1 MSQPGPTPPPPPAPD
16 YTTYGAP
23 GFPGGRQYGTG
34 ERYGGQQYGAGEW
47 YGGQQFGADQYGFG
61 AVPQKSFLATWLF
74 SLFLGGLGVDRF
86 YLGKI
91 GTGIA
96 KLLTLGGLGIW
107 SLVDLVITL
116 AGRQTDKN
124 RQPLAGYAQHK
135 TMALIVSAVLLVVS
149 LVMSIFIGLGAAV
162 AVQQASTSPIV
173 SAAPVTES
181 GAASAPTGAGASEEA
196 AAADERPRLE
206 AQTLTGTG
214 DDVKKVD
221 LKGVPAVVTFTCKAC
236 SGNTVLETN
245 GAEMLLV
252 NTTGAYAGSHLVD
265 TSAGVPT
272 TEFAISADSA
282 WTLKIEDI
290 DSVPASTGKASG
302 SGDMVLYWD
311 AASDKAAITNK
322 GEGSF
327 VVQGFGSEIPEL
339 AVNKIGNYSGT
350 VQLTP
355 GFVQVNSDGDWT
367 ITAK

>member
-1 MSQPGPTPPPPPAPD
+1 MSQPGQTPPPPPPAPD

-23 GFPGGRQYGTG
+23 GFPGGQQYGSRQYGT
-34 ERYGGQQYGAGEW
+34 GEW
-47 YGGQQFGADQYGFG
+47 YGGQQFGAGQYRYGT
-61 AVPQKSFLATWLF
+61 ATQKSFLATWLF

-116 AGRQTDKN
+116 TGRQTDKD

-135 TMALIVSAVLLVVS
+135 KVAVIVSVVLLVLS
-149 LVMSIFIGLGAAV
+149 MVMSVLSGLAAAV
-162 AVQQASTSPIV
+162 AIQQASTSPIV
-173 SAAPVTES
+173 SAAPATEQ
-181 GAASAPTGAGASEEA
+181 GAAGSSAEPTASGEA
-196 AAADERPRLE
+196 AAGEERPRLE

-214 DDVKKVD
+214 DGVKMVD
-221 LKGVPAVVTFTCKAC
+221 LKGVPAVVTFICKAC
-236 SGNTVLETN
+236 TGNVVLETN

-272 TEFAISADSA
+272 TELAISADSA

-290 DSVPASTGKASG
+290 DSVPASRDKASG
-302 SGDMVLYWD
+302 RGDMVLYWD
-311 AASDKAAITNK
+311 APSDRAAITNK

-339 AVNKIGNYSGT
+339 AVNKIGDYSGT

>member
-1 MSQPGPTPPPPPAPD
+1 MSQPGQTPPPPPPAPD

-23 GFPGGRQYGTG
+23 GFPGGQQYGT
-34 ERYGGQQYGAGEW
+34 GEW
-47 YGGQQFGADQYGFG
+47 YGGQQFGTGQYGYG
-61 AVPQKSFLATWLF
+61 AAPQKSFLATWLF

-135 TMALIVSAVLLVVS
+135 TVALIVSAVLLVVS

-162 AVQQASTSPIV
+162 AIQQASTSPIV

-181 GAASAPTGAGASEEA
+181 GAASDPAEAGASEEA
-196 AAADERPRLE
+196 AAAGERPRLE

-236 SGNTVLETN
+236 SGNTV
-245 GAEMLLV
+245 
-252 NTTGAYAGSHLVD
+252 
-265 TSAGVPT
+265 
-272 TEFAISADSA
+272 
-282 WTLKIEDI
+282 
-290 DSVPASTGKASG
+290 
-302 SGDMVLYWD
+302 
-311 AASDKAAITNK
+311 
-322 GEGSF
+322 
-327 VVQGFGSEIPEL
+327 
-339 AVNKIGNYSGT
+339 
-350 VQLTP
+350 
-355 GFVQVNSDGDWT
+355 
-367 ITAK
+367 

>member
-1 MSQPGPTPPPPPAPD
+1 MSQPGQTPPPPPPAPD

-23 GFPGGRQYGTG
+23 GFPGGQQS
-34 ERYGGQQYGAGEW
+34 GGQQYGTGEW

-61 AVPQKSFLATWLF
+61 AAPQKSFLAAWLF

-91 GTGIA
+91 GTGTA
-96 KLLTLGGLGIW
+96 KLLTLGGLGVW

-124 RQPLAGYAQHK
+124 RRPLAGYAQHK
-135 TMALIVSAVLLVVS
+135 KVAVIVSVVLLAVS
-149 LVMSIFIGLGAAV
+149 LVMSVFIGLGAMV
-162 AVQQASTSPIV
+162 AIQQASTSPIV

-181 GAASAPTGAGASEEA
+181 GGPGSSGEPTASEETA
-196 AAADERPRLE
+196 AGEDRPRLE

-214 DDVKKVD
+214 DDVKTVD

-252 NTTGAYAGSHLVD
+252 NTVGAYAGSHLVD
-265 TSAGVPT
+265 TSPGVPT

-311 AASDKAAITNK
+311 APSDKAAITNK

-327 VVQGFGSEIPEL
+327 LVQGFGSEIPEL
-339 AVNKIGNYSGT
+339 VVNKIGAYSGT